1 MSRVS
6 RVKTLI
12 SEMYDGKQKNFAD
25 AIGKKPAQ
33 VSHWI
38 TGVKP
43 IGDAIASQI
52 ETSLNLPRG
61 WLDSRENIPEI
72 IRSSETF
79 SDDLS
84 DDLVRL
90 DLFDVSAS
98 CGHGRLNPDCPVLL
112 HSLEIPK
119 AALKDLLGTDNL
131 KGVKLLAPDGDSME
145 PTIPKKSITLI
156 RTDIDTFETGG
167 VYLFTFQGYTYPK
180 RLSRGKAGVI
190 HVISDNPVYSKSDF
204 VIEPDEFGELTVHG
218 KFWKVLPLDF
228 RDI

>member
-12 SEMYDGKQKNFAD
+12 SKMYDGKQKNFAD

-61 WLDSRENIPEI
+61 WLDGRENIPEI
-72 IRSSETF
+72 IRSSENH
-79 SDDLS
+79 SDDLETT
-84 DDLVRL
+84 RL
-90 DLFDVSAS
+90 DLYDVSAS
-98 CGHGRLNPDCPVLL
+98 CGSGHLNVDYPELL
-112 HSLEIPK
+112 HSLEIPNS
-119 AALKDLLGTDNL
+119 ALKDLLGTDNL
-131 KGVKLLAPDGDSME
+131 HGVKLMSPDGDSME
-145 PTIPKKSITLI
+145 PTIPPKSITLI
-156 RTDIDTFETGG
+156 KTDVAEFESSG
-167 VYLFTFQGYTYPK
+167 VYLFTFQGYTYIK
-180 RLSRGKAGVI
+180 RLARGKAGVI
-190 HVISDNPVYSKSDF
+190 HVTSDNPIYSKSDF
-204 VIEPDEFGELTVHG
+204 VIEPEEFDDLFIHG

-228 RDI
+228 LDI